1 MRLQNGVGN
10 AALARRMM
18 HRDYDLSLGLPKVG
32 APEPA
37 PAAIA
42 APIKAYLEKM
52 RLAIQLRNTDGTSSM
67 PELVN
72 EIRQHV
78 PEALQATIF
87 QIQMVITDV
96 LGSDTPPPTRKQQSA
111 DGRSAQVEASI
122 LNSLPH
128 PPKELKIYAG
138 PGTLTLGFTGSVELK
153 AGPVKVD
160 ADKDGAKVEVK
171 EGDKSVG
178 ASGSFA
184 GDSFGLKA
192 SVGTVAFDAQLK
204 KDAATKQWTHFTA
217 NLKVPIAGGETV
229 EERPPVEEVT
239 ESVIAAQA
247 AIGDVIQHLREGG
260 SPTDDVVKAK
270 MGLIKPAIDKVGHA
284 VEQRKGPQ
292 ASVKVTVGTGDPKLG
307 TFGTVS
313 LVVEF

>member
-1 MRLQNGVGN
+1 MRLQQGVGN
-10 AALARRMM
+10 AALARAMLQ
-18 HRDYDLSLGLPKVG
+18 RDLPSVIPRI
-32 APEPA
+32 APPQEA

-72 EIRQHV
+72 EIRQRV

-138 PGTLTLGFTGSVELK
+138 PGSLTLGFTGTVELK
-153 AGPVKVD
+153 AGPVTVD
-160 ADKDGAKVEVK
+160 ADKDGGKVTVK
-171 EGDKSVG
+171 EGDKSIAG
-178 ASGSFA
+178 QASFA
-184 GDSFGLKA
+184 GDAFGLKA
-192 SVGTVAFDAQLK
+192 TMGTASFDAQLK
-204 KDAATKQWTHFTA
+204 KDGTTKQWSHFTA

-239 ESVIAAQA
+239 ESV
-247 AIGDVIQHLREGG
+247 
-260 SPTDDVVKAK
+260 
-270 MGLIKPAIDKVGHA
+270 
-284 VEQRKGPQ
+284 
-292 ASVKVTVGTGDPKLG
+292 
-307 TFGTVS
+307 
-313 LVVEF
+313 